1 MVHGIESI
9 NFLIA
14 LLILLYNIIYCM
26 SGNREKRRNEETM
39 MLREREK
46 MNQV

>member
-1 MVHGIESI
+1 MVHSIESN

-14 LLILLYNIIYCM
+14 LFIHLYYCT

-39 MLREREK
+39 MLREQEK
-46 MNQV
+46 LNQV

>member
-1 MVHGIESI
+1 MVHSIESI

-14 LLILLYNIIYCM
+14 LFILLYYRM

-39 MLREREK
+39 MLREQEK
-46 MNQV
+46 FNQV